1 VKAFALTE
9 PFITV
14 ILCIVFPGRRTLMR
28 LGKVFPRW
36 RKQQRKR
43 KERKDENRKHTYKKE
58 GKKKIKTGARKQ
70 IWRG

>member
-1 VKAFALTE
+1 
-9 PFITV
+9 
-14 ILCIVFPGRRTLMR
+14 MR